1 MGREKKKIM
10 SKIFLVR
17 HGQDTDNAA
26 GILNGRRDTE
36 LTELG
41 REQAKKVTD
50 KLRDNDV
57 QIVYTSPL
65 KRAYETA
72 RIIATELGIDEVIA
86 DEHLIE
92 REFGILTGKPVS
104 DISKYTD
111 KILPTDRVNYFLE
124 VQGAED
130 FPTLLMRGRKILD
143 EIRQKHQNKNVL
155 IVTHGDI
162 GKMIRATYHGW
173 TWEEGLK
180 TPYLDNTG
188 VLELSEKQDIIE

>member
-1 MGREKKKIM
+1 M

-41 REQAKKVTD
+41 REQAKKVAD
-50 KLRDNDV
+50 KLRDNNV
-57 QIVYTSPL
+57 QIVYASPL

-72 RIIATELGIDEVIA
+72 RIIATELGIDEVIT

-111 KILPTDRVNYFLE
+111 KILPTNRVDYFLE
-124 VQGAED
+124 VEGAED
-130 FPTLLMRGRKILD
+130 FPALLLRGRKILN
-143 EIRQKHQNKNVL
+143 EIRQRYPDKNVL

-162 GKMIRATYHGW
+162 G
-173 TWEEGLK
+173 
-180 TPYLDNTG
+180 
-188 VLELSEKQDIIE
+188 